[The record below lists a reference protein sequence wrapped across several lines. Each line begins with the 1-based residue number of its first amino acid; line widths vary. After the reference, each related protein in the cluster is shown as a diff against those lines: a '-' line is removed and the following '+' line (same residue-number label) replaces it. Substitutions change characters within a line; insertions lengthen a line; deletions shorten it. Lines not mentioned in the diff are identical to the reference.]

1 MTALGVLLSTEV
13 AEARDAGPSEG
24 KVDDAVRSSSDG
36 GGVYGRFDGDLSL
49 SVGLG
54 AEADFEYGSVRPNA
68 HLATRFYQ
76 AVGVRTSLSQAVD
89 SGDPIERML
98 GVGILLEPLFLIRW
112 NSDKEWGHAFWDL
125 TFDSLSISCG
135 AHITE
140 PRGGNFGDVAGGEF
154 GLGFGL
160 PLFARAEGLWVR
172 TRFSGLLGRDGFDP
186 LLSVYLDWQWLFAAH
201 LLPD

>member
-1 MTALGVLLSTEV
+1 MLGALVLLSTEM
-13 AEARDAGPSEG
+13 ATARGAGPSEG
-24 KVDDAVRSSSDG
+24 RVDDAVRSASDG

-54 AEADFEYGSVRPNA
+54 ADADFEYAVVRPSA

-76 AVGVRTSLSQAVD
+76 TLGLGISLSQAID
-89 SGDPIERML
+89 GADPVERML
-98 GVGILLEPLFLIRW
+98 GVGLLIEPLFLIRW
-112 NSDKEWGHAFWDL
+112 NSDEEWGHAFWDL
-125 TFDSLSISCG
+125 TFDSLSLSLG

-160 PLFARAEGLWVR
+160 PLFARAEGLWIR

-186 LLSVYLDWQWLFAAH
+186 LLTVYLDVQWLFAAH
-201 LLPD
+201 LLPE